1 MPPVPPIITSVSC
14 DTGLPLPAF
23 YIAWQVQEGY
33 NGPFS
38 IEVRDQ
44 SSNVVPGTAAPGPN
58 GGTWTA
64 NASSQMQASVM
75 YSVWIGVPAA
85 PGMYSDPAPLLFT
98 AATNIATA
106 YDGTAITISWT
117 PPAGMPPP
125 GSMLVMFS
133 AGAYRQG
140 GMVTGTTAA
149 TFVPDPAQT
158 PQGGAWSL
166 TLTPELGISS
176 GLESA
181 PATVFNSRPPVTS
194 LQAAAPTVAGTAV
207 SLLTPAAGFT
217 GSPSFIATLWAGG
230 SVVYETAPIASNP
243 TNGSLA
249 VAVTIPPPVPNSAYA
264 YSMSLAQAATV
275 GSAVSRGPDGLA
287 LPLLVRAPAIVAV
300 ETTVPATAADRLVT
314 ATIAPP
320 PGPTPATGS
329 KVSAVDS
336 SGALAGGP
344 AAGDGFTQSL
354 TMTAPTIGNAYSA
367 IAAAAVGSSVGP
379 PMTAGTAILTTVPTL
394 SNAAY
399 DGEVLNLSWSAVA
412 DPGTTG
418 YRIDILAGGRTVATA
433 TSGGPAATLPLAA
446 GAYQAQVRA
455 AGTNTLGPPS
465 QPLALLTAAPAAP
478 RAAWGPTDTAGTLSW
493 QAVTGAGGYAIEILC
508 GSSVAYSTT
517 VVGGATLTCPIP
529 AGTLAGEGLYRFRVQ
544 ATAGGGAGNPTVSGP
559 FSATAPVIAA
569 APQQVTTSYDG
580 ADLDI
585 AWAPV
590 AGAAGYLVTILDG
603 TTTIGTPFPTTGTA
617 ACIPLPYV
625 STNDYSVVVQAMDG
639 NTKGPASGSLPVFS
653 AGLYLSSDTETAP
666 YIRPAEAPAMAASD
680 VVLLLPQIFATPPAV
695 ADLPSASPFEM
706 APATAPYAYTLT
718 IPSDSIAWTF
728 SADPVR
734 ADLQTAYLAFLAE
747 LETLTATPLGLATV
761 QQAIGRA
768 MPQTFAETLYYNYG
782 LKADQGYVDLRPGM
796 LLRAEYES
804 YQYLGQGVPDQNYL
818 NGYVASGST
827 EYQVG
832 SYVDR
837 GAWLT
842 GFDRFLA
849 TIAAGGG
856 VVVPTPTVSQRKMQG
871 GGGLIDT
878 VYQQFRRPFVRLI
891 YPPEF
896 LAQNTTG
903 QPYPDYNA
911 LLIAGTN
918 LAAIETATGNIRRA
932 NAPGADVALLYF
944 RGRTTLSAGIQVWL
958 DGQAKSVPLGTSV
971 GNLLDMR
978 AARPPVMPMP
988 MTGVMLERAAGTAV
1002 TAASASY
1009 AIGGGSMVRLDWAPE
1024 ALASWLELPMLH
1036 GDRLWTERTG
1046 RS

>member
-23 YIAWQVQEGY
+23 YIAWQIQEGY

-38 IEVRDQ
+38 IEVLDQ
-44 SSNVVPGTAAPGPN
+44 SNNLVPGTAAPGPN

-75 YSVWIGVPAA
+75 YSVRIGVPAA
-85 PGMYSDPAPLLFT
+85 PDLYSDPAPLLFT
-98 AATNIATA
+98 APTNIATV
-106 YDGTAITISWT
+106 YYGTAITISWT
-117 PPAGMPPP
+117 PPVGMPPP

-140 GMVTGTTAA
+140 TVVNGTTAA

-166 TLTPELGISS
+166 TLTPQLGMSS

-181 PATVFNSRPPVTS
+181 PATVFNSRPPVSS
-194 LQAAAPTVAGTAV
+194 LQAGAPTGSGTAV
-207 SLLTPAAGFT
+207 TLLTPAAGFT
-217 GSPSFIATLWAGG
+217 GTPSFVATLWAGG
-230 SVVYETAPIASNP
+230 SVVYETAPIAS
-243 TNGSLA
+243 TASGGFLQ
-249 VAVTIPPPVPNSAYA
+249 VAMTIPPPAPNSAYA
-264 YSMSLAQAATV
+264 YSISLAEAATV
-275 GSAVSRGPDGLA
+275 GSSVSRGPDGLA

-300 ETTVPATAADRLVT
+300 ETTVPAAAADRLVT

-320 PGPTPATGS
+320 PGPSSATGS
-329 KVSAVDS
+329 QVSAVNG
-336 SGALAGGP
+336 SGTVVGGP
-344 AAGDGFTQSL
+344 AGGDGFTQSL
-354 TMTAPTIGNAYSA
+354 TMTAPTIGSAYSVV
-367 IAAAAVGSSVGP
+367 AAAAIGSSLGP
-379 PMTAGTAILTTVPTL
+379 PTTAGPAILTTVPTL

-399 DGEVLNLSWSAVA
+399 DGGVLNLIWAAVT

-418 YRIDILAGGRTVATA
+418 YEIDILAQGKTTATA
-433 TSGGPAATLPLAA
+433 TSGTTAATLSLPA
-446 GAYQAQVRA
+446 GAYQVQVRA
-455 AGTNTLGPPS
+455 AGANTLGPPS
-465 QPLALLTAAPAAP
+465 QALTLLTAAPASP

-493 QAVTGAGGYAIEILC
+493 QAVAGAGGYAIEIYC
-508 GSSVAYSTT
+508 GSSVVYSTT
-517 VVGGATLTCPIP
+517 VTGGTTLTCPIP
-529 AGTLAGEGLYRFRVQ
+529 VGTLAAEGLYRFRVQ
-544 ATAGGGAGNPTVSGP
+544 ATAGGGGAPTVAGP
-559 FSATAPVIAA
+559 FTAMATVIAA

-580 ADLDI
+580 ADLAI

-590 AGAAGYLVTILDG
+590 AGAAGYLVTVLNG
-603 TTTIGTPFPTTGTA
+603 TTTVGTPFPTTGTA
-617 ACIPLPYV
+617 ASIPLSYV
-625 STNDYSVVVQAMDG
+625 STNNYSVVVQAVDG
-639 NTKGPASGSLPVFS
+639 NTKGPASSAIPVFS
-653 AGLYLSSDTETAP
+653 TGLYLSSDSETAP
-666 YIRPAEAPAMAASD
+666 YISPAATPAMAASD
-680 VVLLLPQIFATPPAV
+680 IVLLLPQIFATPPAV
-695 ADLPSASPFEM
+695 ADLPSTSPFEM
-706 APATAPYAYTLT
+706 APATSPYAYTLT

-728 SADPVR
+728 TADPIR
-734 ADLQTAYLAFLAE
+734 PDLQTAYLAFVAE

-782 LKADQGYVDLRPGM
+782 LKANQGYVDLKPGM

-818 NGYVASGST
+818 NGYVASGSA
-827 EYQVG
+827 EYQIG

-837 GAWLT
+837 GSWLT

-856 VVVPTPTVSQRKMQG
+856 VVVPTPAVSQRKMQG

-878 VYQQFRRPFVRLI
+878 FYQQFRRPFLRLI

-911 LLIAGTN
+911 LLIAGTS
-918 LAAIETATGNIRRA
+918 LAAIETATANIRRA
-932 NAPGADVALLYF
+932 NAPGADVAQLYF

-958 DGQAKSVPLGTSV
+958 DGQSKSVPLGTSV

-978 AARPPVMPMP
+978 AARPPVMPIP
-988 MTGVMLERAAGTAV
+988 MTGIMLERAAGTAV